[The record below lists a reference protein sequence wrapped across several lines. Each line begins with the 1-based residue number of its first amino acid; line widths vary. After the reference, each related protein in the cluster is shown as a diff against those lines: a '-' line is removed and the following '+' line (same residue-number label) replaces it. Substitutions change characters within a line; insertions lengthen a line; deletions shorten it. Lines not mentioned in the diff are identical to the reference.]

1 MNEAFERHD
10 PSAAAIALV
19 LDSPHSGEWYPDDFD
34 HAPPRDVVRQA
45 EDTHVAR
52 LWSAAP
58 AQGATL
64 IEARFPRAYIDAN
77 RSLTDIDAD
86 LMADAW
92 PEPIA
97 RSRKT
102 EQGIGLVWRLAR
114 GGTPMYARKLA
125 SEEVR
130 ARIDRY
136 WRPYHAALDA
146 ALDERHR
153 TFGGV
158 WHINCHS
165 MPAVGDALADDPGR
179 TRADFVLGDR
189 DGTTCDPAFTRL
201 VADSARSFGYSV
213 AINDPYKGVELV
225 RVFSDPAARRHSLQI
240 EVNRRLYLDER
251 TRAKTAGFSAVKGD
265 IDRLLK
271 TVAGYAAERGS
282 HACREGHPHHGHGHG
297 HSHDHN
303 HDHDHDHGHSH
314 DHKH

>member
-1 MNEAFERHD
+1 VTHAFERHD
-10 PSAAAIALV
+10 PAGPAIALV

-34 HAPPRDVVRQA
+34 HAPPRDVVRLA

-86 LMADAW
+86 LIGDTW

-97 RSRKT
+97 PSRKT

-125 SEEVR
+125 SAEVR

-136 WRPYHAALDA
+136 WRPYHAELDA
-146 ALDERHR
+146 ALDHRHR

-165 MPAVGDALADDPGR
+165 MPA
-179 TRADFVLGDR
+179 
-189 DGTTCDPAFTRL
+189 FTRL
-201 VADSARSFGYSV
+201 VADSARGFGYSV
-213 AINDPYKGVELV
+213 AINDPYKGVEIV
-225 RVFSDPAARRHSLQI
+225 RKHGRPAENRHSLQI
-240 EVNRRLYLDER
+240 ELKRALYMDERTLEINEGYDRLQRDLTRLAEILATFIRER
-251 TRAKTAGFSAVKGD
+251 TRA
-265 IDRLLK
+265 
-271 TVAGYAAERGS
+271 
-282 HACREGHPHHGHGHG
+282 
-297 HSHDHN
+297 
-303 HDHDHDHGHSH
+303 
-314 DHKH
+314 